1 MNPTVRLFIALALVV
16 LIVLGLQ
23 TFGNGKLLHEHIWY
37 LVGAQFLI
45 GLAAHGISSFGLKN
59 SQSAFTFFVGGSM
72 FRLIVSLALIT
83 VYLLMTGQGKTEI
96 LTFTFNFITI
106 YLVFAVVEVNSFL
119 SNLRQNSGS
128 QS

>member
-45 GLAAHGISSFGLKN
+45 GLAAHGIGSFGLKN

-83 VYLLMTGQGKTEI
+83 VYLLMSGQGKTEI